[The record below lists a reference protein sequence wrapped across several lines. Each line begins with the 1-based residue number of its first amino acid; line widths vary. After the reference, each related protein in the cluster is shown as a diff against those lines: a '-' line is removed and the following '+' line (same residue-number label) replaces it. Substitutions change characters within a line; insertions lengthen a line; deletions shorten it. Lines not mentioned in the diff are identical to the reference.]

1 MKIYLARHGETD
13 WNKEKRFQGHRDIP
27 MNETGIRQIE
37 ELARRI
43 REKGITFTGIISS
56 PLERAR
62 KSAEMI
68 AEKTGYSGSIV
79 TDRDFI
85 ERDCGILEGTV
96 WKEGLDLNDPSY
108 GLETIDELI
117 DRAGRALGKYSFS
130 DDEDIL
136 IVSHGAILA
145 AVRTVLSEGS
155 IDYYDRSVPIIQG
168 NVLCCEKEDGK
179 ETVFHQ
185 LF

>member
-1 MKIYLARHGETD
+1 MK
-13 WNKEKRFQGHRDIP
+13 
-27 MNETGIRQIE
+27 
-37 ELARRI
+37 
-43 REKGITFTGIISS
+43 
-56 PLERAR
+56 ERYGR
-62 KSAEMI
+62 K
-68 AEKTGYSGSIV
+68 
-79 TDRDFI
+79 D
-85 ERDCGILEGTV
+85 
-96 WKEGLDLNDPSY
+96 
-108 GLETIDELI
+108 GLETINDLI

-155 IDYYDRSVPIIQG
+155 IDYFDRSVPIIQG

-179 ETVFHQ
+179 KTVFHQ